1 MKMKIICY
9 LLHFERPISDR
20 HTCQHY
26 LGSCVNLTRRL
37 KQHKS
42 GKGKKCAKLCK
53 VAKERN
59 IGFVVVRIWTCESRK
74 FEYTLKRRK
83 NGKRMCP
90 VCNPRK
96 ASVIKSDVDFYG
108 MLDDLQSGTV
118 KPFVTMPEA
127 TLEAIEEEHVGE
139 EFSRQPYLF

>member
-1 MKMKIICY
+1 
-9 LLHFERPISDR
+9 
-20 HTCQHY
+20 
-26 LGSCVNLTRRL
+26 
-37 KQHKS
+37 
-42 GKGKKCAKLCK
+42 
-53 VAKERN
+53 
-59 IGFVVVRIWTCESRK
+59 
-74 FEYTLKRRK
+74 
-83 NGKRMCP
+83 MCP

-118 KPFVTMPEA
+118 TPFVTMPEA